1 MRPYSFALVTVILLW
16 TTGFAV
22 ANLFLLKGIIEH
34 QQNFI
39 KKELNQ

>member
-1 MRPYSFALVTVILLW
+1 MRPYSFALVTVIMLF

-39 KKELNQ
+39 KNEQSL

>member
-22 ANLFLLKGIIEH
+22 ANLFLLKGIILN
-34 QQNFI
+34 QQNVI
-39 KKELNQ
+39 QKELNQ

>member
-1 MRPYSFALVTVILLW
+1 MRPYFYAMVTVFLLW

-34 QQNFI
+34 QQNVI
-39 KKELNQ
+39 KNEQSF